1 MSLRST
7 FKTLMTCLVTL
18 IVMTL
23 INALSPL
30 IGLFNFIGMDD
41 VGYVAFHV
49 LILVLTSIIFILW
62 IKKGFKADLNDYRIT
77 APYLKVEWF
86 LISLVGIG
94 LMYLLFNILTN
105 GKWEFNNGNLFL
117 LTIVILITSLTTA
130 ISEEL
135 FFRGFLMG
143 YIEKKTNINFSLII
157 TSFLFGAVHLMNGV
171 DNLKT
176 LFLVI
181 TGIFIA
187 GIFYGLISIYYRTIW
202 ASITVHFL
210 FDSTQLFDITTEKH
224 SQSLIEYVYH
234 SPYIT
239 IT

>member
-1 MSLRST
+1 
-7 FKTLMTCLVTL
+7 
-18 IVMTL
+18 
-23 INALSPL
+23 
-30 IGLFNFIGMDD
+30 
-41 VGYVAFHV
+41 
-49 LILVLTSIIFILW
+49 
-62 IKKGFKADLNDYRIT
+62 
-77 APYLKVEWF
+77 
-86 LISLVGIG
+86 
-94 LMYLLFNILTN
+94 
-105 GKWEFNNGNLFL
+105 
-117 LTIVILITSLTTA
+117 
-130 ISEEL
+130 
-135 FFRGFLMG
+135 MG

-224 SQSLIEYVYH
+224 SQSLIEYVY
-234 SPYIT
+234 
-239 IT
+239 